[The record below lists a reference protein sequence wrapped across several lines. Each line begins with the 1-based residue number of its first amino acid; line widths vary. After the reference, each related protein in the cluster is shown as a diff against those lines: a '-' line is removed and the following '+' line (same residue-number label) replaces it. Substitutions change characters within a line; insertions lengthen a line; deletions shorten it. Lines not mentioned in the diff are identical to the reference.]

1 MYRFILTLLALSITL
16 GMSASTVYAGSSVA
30 HPSWPRS
37 LRDDLTERVRLSRI
51 EVQDLSD
58 QGAVILK
65 GTVLRLQADGIPAN
79 QLRSFQLNPKSP
91 RRYHVA
97 DYARVEIGRDGRI
110 TADPG
115 AVSLSKGTELVVL
128 DLKVSGDQVR
138 LFTHTLDR
146 VPLPGGKVGHGCTEF
161 VFAFDPGTLNR
172 ANLGAIAG
180 RIDAVLTRNSNG

>member
-37 LRDDLTERVRLSRI
+37 LRDDLTERVRL
-51 EVQDLSD
+51 
-58 QGAVILK
+58 
-65 GTVLRLQADGIPAN
+65 
-79 QLRSFQLNPKSP
+79 
-91 RRYHVA
+91 
-97 DYARVEIGRDGRI
+97 
-110 TADPG
+110 DPG

-138 LFTHTLDR
+138 LFTHTLDP